1 MWQAITLSP
10 NLQRALFFEAD
21 PTASASQPVQNPL
34 LVELFQPFFAP
45 NAAKTFSWSWPGTA
59 TSILAMPW
67 AQAPEAFKRADASWR
82 RMLVTQP
89 PVQTMVIVQTSHGM
103 GGSSERRAVLRD
115 LSLRMGMLYD
125 LAVPFLHYGEW
136 SFRIKWLP
144 ERATSLSCSALRRV
158 AWWNGTQKG
167 WLTSG
172 LTALVG
178 AKSRLITASGWI
190 WKMRMHGI
198 DTRTILHFYEL
209 MTSGVVLV
217 SSCVIFPVFE
227 DLDIGIQGIQAT
239 CGTLGFP
246 AHWGLK

>member
-1 MWQAITLSP
+1 MLAGDSVIQTPELVEHTLALLPVRDLLVVAPLVSKMWQAITLSP

-34 LVELFQPFFAP
+34 LVELFQSFFAP

-115 LSLRMGMLYD
+115 LSLRMGMQYD
-125 LAVPFLHYGEW
+125 LA
-136 SFRIKWLP
+136 LP
-144 ERATSLSCSALRRV
+144 DKMVAREGDITFMLSS
-158 AWWNGTQKG
+158 
-167 WLTSG
+167 S
-172 LTALVG
+172 
-178 AKSRLITASGWI
+178 
-190 WKMRMHGI
+190 
-198 DTRTILHFYEL
+198 
-209 MTSGVVLV
+209 
-217 SSCVIFPVFE
+217 SSCVLEWDPKRVVDE
-227 DLDIGIQGIQAT
+227 R
-239 CGTLGFP
+239 
-246 AHWGLK
+246 